1 MRIRLPT
8 NKILLIIIVGAIL
21 GAIAA
26 LGYDIA
32 TPRVGEKFTEFYVL
46 GLEGKAADYP
56 SELKPEEQGRVIVG
70 VINREREVVSYRV
83 KVEVNGVSVSE
94 IGPLT
99 LAHDG
104 KWEEMVSFTPDS
116 IGNNQKVEF
125 LLYKSGESE
134 PYRQLRLLIDVKE

>member
-56 SELKPEEQGRVIVG
+56 SELKPDEQGRVIVG

-94 IGPLT
+94 IGSLT
-99 LAHDG
+99 LAHDE
-104 KWEEMVSFTPDS
+104 KWEEMVSFTPDR
-116 IGNNQKVEF
+116 IGDNQKVEF

>member
-21 GAIAA
+21 GAIAV

-99 LAHDG
+99 LAHDE
-104 KWEEMVSFTPDS
+104 KWEEMVSFTPDR
-116 IGNNQKVEF
+116 IGDNQKVEF
-125 LLYKSGESE
+125 LLYKNGESE